1 MSADCQVIRKYLEL
15 WVYICKICVL
25 INLKEYRLK
34 KKIFVLGGG
43 PCGLSAA
50 WELSKYGYDVTVIE
64 KEQRAGGLCIT
75 NDYKGYRFDLGGHR
89 FISKNKELVENV
101 CNMMGN
107 ELLTANR
114 KSVILL
120 KGKTFD
126 YPLSAKDIFLKMDL
140 WTNLKAFSAYLIA
153 AFSRVVFRKK
163 DISFEDWI
171 VNRFGRTL
179 YNLFFGPYTEKLWG
193 ISPKLISS
201 DWASQRISLLNL
213 KDVLFRLFNLKRGTP
228 RTYAK
233 GYFYPKKGIGQM
245 FDFMSEEIN
254 KMGGKIIL
262 NATISGINVN
272 NNNVQSICYTQ
283 NGISKTIDCDAVIST
298 IPLPDIIKAFPG
310 HITKDV
316 IHHTSALK
324 FRAVRFLN
332 ILVDLPDISDNTWM
346 YVSEGKYIMTRI
358 QEPKRRSP
366 FSAPEGKTS
375 VMLEIPCNENDEI
388 WNCPKESLLKRC
400 LEDLKELGIDIGD
413 KVIDS
418 FTTSATHGYP
428 VYSLDYSE
436 HRQRLFSFLDYYKN
450 LITCGRQGTFRYIF
464 MDTSMEMGIAAAQNM
479 MLDNLSKKEDVQ
491 TMRSEN
497 ELIEVTS
504 VTA

>member
-1 MSADCQVIRKYLEL
+1 M
-15 WVYICKICVL
+15 
-25 INLKEYRLK
+25 K
-34 KKIFVLGGG
+34 KKILVLGGG

-50 WELSKYGYDVTVIE
+50 WELSRYGHDVTVIE
-64 KEQRAGGLCIT
+64 KESRVGGLCIT
-75 NDYKGYRFDLGGHR
+75 NEYKGYRFDLGGHR

-107 ELLTANR
+107 ELLTAQR

-120 KGKTFD
+120 QGKTFE

-140 WTNLKAFSAYLIA
+140 WTNLKAFTSYVIA
-153 AFSRVVFRKK
+153 AISRVIFRKK

-179 YNLFFGPYTEKLWG
+179 YNFFFGPYTEKLWG
-193 ISPKLISS
+193 ISPKLIST

-213 KDVLFRLFNLKRGTP
+213 KDVIFRLFKLKKGTP

-245 FDFMSEEIN
+245 FDIMSEEIS
-254 KMGGKIIL
+254 KMGGRIIL
-262 NATISGINVN
+262 NATVSGIQISKNGVE
-272 NNNVQSICYTQ
+272 SICYTQ
-283 NGISKTIDCDAVIST
+283 YGAAKTIDCDAVIST
-298 IPLPDIIKAFPG
+298 IPLPDLIKAFPG
-310 HITKDV
+310 YQVQDV
-316 IHHTSALK
+316 IHHTASLK
-324 FRAVRFLN
+324 FRSVRFLN

-346 YVSEGKYIMTRI
+346 YVSEGKYITTRI

-388 WNCPKESLLKRC
+388 WNCSGESLLKRC
-400 LEDLKELGIDIGD
+400 LADLKELGIDIQD
-413 KVIDS
+413 KVIDY
-418 FTTSATHGYP
+418 FTTSVIHGYP
-428 VYSLDYSE
+428 VYSLDYAM
-436 HRQRLFSFLDYYKN
+436 HRQKLFDFLDQYEN

-464 MDTSMEMGIAAAQNM
+464 MDTAMEMGITAAQNL
-479 MLDNLSKKEDVQ
+479 MLDNACKKTDVQ
-491 TMRSEN
+491 LMRSEK

>member
-1 MSADCQVIRKYLEL
+1 M
-15 WVYICKICVL
+15 
-25 INLKEYRLK
+25 K
-34 KKIFVLGGG
+34 KKIVVLGGG

-50 WELSKYGYDVTVIE
+50 WELSRCGYDVTVIE
-64 KEQRAGGLCIT
+64 KDSKAGGLCIT
-75 NDYKGYRFDLGGHR
+75 NEYKGFRFDLGGHR
-89 FISKNKELVENV
+89 FISKNRELVDNV
-101 CNMMGN
+101 CKMMGD
-107 ELLTANR
+107 ELLTSNR

-126 YPLSAKDIFLKMDL
+126 YPLSAKDIFLKMDF
-140 WTNLKAFSAYLIA
+140 WTNLKAFTAYIIA
-153 AFSRVVFRKK
+153 AISKALFRKK
-163 DISFEDWI
+163 DASFEDWI

-193 ISPKLISS
+193 ISPKFISS

-213 KDVLFRLFNLKRGTP
+213 KDVLLRLFQLRKGTP

-245 FDFMSEEIN
+245 FDRMSEEIS
-254 KMGGKIIL
+254 KTGGRVIL
-262 NATISGINVN
+262 NATVSAINL
-272 NNNVQSICYTQ
+272 Q
-283 NGISKTIDCDAVIST
+283 NGSAESVSYIQRGVTKTIDCDAVIST
-298 IPLPDIIKAFPG
+298 IPLPDLIKAFPG
-310 HITKDV
+310 HLTGKIIDSA
-316 IHHTSALK
+316 SALK
-324 FRAVRFLN
+324 FRSVRFLN

-388 WNCPKESLLKRC
+388 WNCPKEKLLERC
-400 LEDLKELGIDIGD
+400 LADLKELGIDIKD
-413 KVIDS
+413 KVIDC
-418 FTTSATHGYP
+418 FTTSVVHGYP
-428 VYSLDYSE
+428 VYSLDYTL
-436 HRQRLFSFLDYYKN
+436 HKQKLFDFLDCYKN

-464 MDTSMEMGIAAAQNM
+464 MDTSMEMGIAAARSLMQGN
-479 MLDNLSKKEDVQ
+479 LDKKEDLQ
-491 TMRSEN
+491 SMRSED

>member
-1 MSADCQVIRKYLEL
+1 M
-15 WVYICKICVL
+15 
-25 INLKEYRLK
+25 LKLK
-34 KKIFVLGGG
+34 KRILVLGGG

-64 KEQRAGGLCIT
+64 KEARVGGLCIT
-75 NDYKGYRFDLGGHR
+75 NEYKGYRFDLGGHR
-89 FISKNKELVENV
+89 FISKNKELVDNV
-101 CNMMGN
+101 CKMMGD
-107 ELLTANR
+107 ELLTSER

-120 KGKTFD
+120 RGKTFE
-126 YPLSAKDIFLKMDL
+126 YPLSAKDIFLKMDM
-140 WTNLKAFSAYLIA
+140 WTNLKVFTSYITA
-153 AFSRVVFRKK
+153 AASKVVFQKK

-179 YNLFFGPYTEKLWG
+179 YNFFFGPYTEKLWG
-193 ISPKLISS
+193 ISPKLIST

-213 KDVLFRLFNLKRGTP
+213 KDVLFRLFKLKNGTP

-245 FDFMSEEIN
+245 FDMMSEEISG
-254 KMGGKIIL
+254 MGAKIIL
-262 NATISGINVN
+262 NATVSEVQTN
-272 NNNVQSICYTQ
+272 NGSVESVCYIQQGVTK
-283 NGISKTIDCDAVIST
+283 SIDCDAVLST
-298 IPLPDIIKAFPG
+298 IPLPDLIKAFPE
-310 HITKDV
+310 HLTKDV
-316 IHHTSALK
+316 IGHTTPLV
-324 FRAVRFLN
+324 FRSVRFLN

-375 VMLEIPCNENDEI
+375 IMLEIPCNEGDRI
-388 WNCPKESLLKRC
+388 WNCSKEGLLIRC
-400 LEDLKELGIDIGD
+400 LADLKELGIDIRD
-413 KVIDS
+413 KVIDC
-418 FTTSATHGYP
+418 FTTSVTHGYP
-428 VYSLDYSE
+428 VYSLDYAM
-436 HRQRLFSFLDYYKN
+436 HRQKLFDFLDHYEN

-464 MDTSMEMGIAAAQNM
+464 MDTAMEMGITAAQHL
-479 MLDNLSKKEDVQ
+479 MLDNLSKKTDVQ
-491 TMRSEN
+491 LMRSEK

>member
-1 MSADCQVIRKYLEL
+1 M
-15 WVYICKICVL
+15 
-25 INLKEYRLK
+25 K
-34 KKIFVLGGG
+34 KKILVLGGG

-50 WELSKYGYDVTVIE
+50 WELSRYGHDVTVIE
-64 KEQRAGGLCIT
+64 KESRAGGLCVT
-75 NDYKGYRFDLGGHR
+75 NEYKGYRFDLGGHR

-107 ELLTANR
+107 ELLTSHR

-120 KGKTFD
+120 KGKTFE

-140 WTNLKAFSAYLIA
+140 WTNLKAFTSYVIA
-153 AFSRVVFRKK
+153 AISRVVFRKK

-179 YNLFFGPYTEKLWG
+179 YNLFFSPYTEKLWG
-193 ISPKLISS
+193 ISPKLIST

-213 KDVLFRLFNLKRGTP
+213 KDVLFRLFKLKKGTP

-233 GYFYPKKGIGQM
+233 GYFYPKRGIGQM
-245 FDFMSEEIN
+245 FDIMSEEISR
-254 KMGGKIIL
+254 MGGKIVL
-262 NATISGINVN
+262 NASVSRIQVN
-272 NNNVQSICYTQ
+272 NNNVKGVCYTQ
-283 NGISKTIDCDAVIST
+283 HGVTRMIDCDAVIST
-298 IPLPDIIKAFPG
+298 IPLPDLIKAFPG
-310 HITKDV
+310 YLTQDV
-316 IHHTSALK
+316 IHHTASLK
-324 FRAVRFLN
+324 FRSVRFLN

-358 QEPKRRSP
+358 QEPRRRSP

-400 LEDLKELGIDIGD
+400 LADLRELGIDIQD
-413 KVIDS
+413 KVTDY
-418 FTTSATHGYP
+418 FTTSVTHGYP
-428 VYSLDYSE
+428 VYSLDYAT
-436 HRQRLFSFLDYYKN
+436 HRQKLFDFLDQYEN
-450 LITCGRQGTFRYIF
+450 LVTCGRQGTFRYIF
-464 MDTSMEMGIAAAQNM
+464 MDTAMEMGITAAQNL
-479 MLDNLSKKEDVQ
+479 MLDNVCKKTDVQ
-491 TMRSEN
+491 LMRSEK

>member
-1 MSADCQVIRKYLEL
+1 M
-15 WVYICKICVL
+15 
-25 INLKEYRLK
+25 K
-34 KKIFVLGGG
+34 KKILVLGGG

-50 WELSKYGYDVTVIE
+50 WELSRYGHDVAVIE
-64 KEQRAGGLCIT
+64 KESRVGGLCIT
-75 NDYKGYRFDLGGHR
+75 NEYKGYRFDLGGHR

-101 CNMMGN
+101 CEMMGD
-107 ELLTANR
+107 ELLTADR

-126 YPLSAKDIFLKMDL
+126 YPLSAKDIFLKMDI
-140 WTNLKAFSAYLIA
+140 WTNLEAFTSYLIA
-153 AFSRVVFRKK
+153 TVSKVVLQKK

-193 ISPKLISS
+193 ISPKLIST

-213 KDVLFRLFNLKRGTP
+213 KDVLFRLFKLKKVTP

-245 FDFMSEEIN
+245 FDIMSEEISG
-254 KMGGKIIL
+254 MGGKIVL
-262 NATISGINVN
+262 NAAVSRIQVN
-272 NNNVQSICYTQ
+272 NNNVKSVCYTQ
-283 NGISKTIDCDAVIST
+283 HGVTRTIDCDAVIST
-298 IPLPDIIKAFPG
+298 IPLTDLVKAFPG
-310 HITKDV
+310 HLTQDV
-316 IHHTSALK
+316 IQHTALLK
-324 FRAVRFLN
+324 FRSVRFLN

-346 YVSEGKYIMTRI
+346 YVSEGKYITTRI

-388 WNCPKESLLKRC
+388 WNCPKESLLNRC
-400 LEDLKELGIDIGD
+400 LGDLKELGIDIQK
-413 KVIDS
+413 KVIDC
-418 FTTSATHGYP
+418 FTTSVTHGYP
-428 VYSLDYSE
+428 VYSLDYAM
-436 HRQRLFSFLDYYKN
+436 HRQKLFDFLDRYEN

-464 MDTSMEMGIAAAQNM
+464 MDTAMEMGITAAQNL
-479 MLDNLSKKEDVQ
+479 MLNNVCKKADVQ
-491 TMRSEN
+491 LMRSEK
-497 ELIEVTS
+497 ELIEATS

>member
-1 MSADCQVIRKYLEL
+1 M
-15 WVYICKICVL
+15 
-25 INLKEYRLK
+25 K
-34 KKIFVLGGG
+34 KKILVLGGG

-50 WELSKYGYDVTVIE
+50 WELSRYGYDVTVIE
-64 KEQRAGGLCIT
+64 KEAKVGGLCIT
-75 NDYKGYRFDLGGHR
+75 NEYKGYRFDLGGHR

-101 CNMMGN
+101 CRVMGN
-107 ELLTANR
+107 ELLTSNR

-126 YPLSAKDIFLKMDL
+126 YPLSAKDILLKMDI
-140 WTNLKAFSAYLIA
+140 WTNIRAFTAYVIA
-153 AFSRVVFRKK
+153 SVAKVVFRKK
-163 DISFEDWI
+163 DMSFEDWI

-213 KDVLFRLFNLKRGTP
+213 KDVLMRLFKIKKGTP

-245 FDFMSEEIN
+245 FDVISDEISGR
-254 KMGGKIIL
+254 GGKIIL
-262 NATISGINVN
+262 NAAVSGITVN
-272 NNNVQSICYTQ
+272 NGRVEGVSYVQHGVTR
-283 NGISKTIDCDAVIST
+283 TIECDMVIST
-298 IPLPDIIKAFPG
+298 ISLTDFIRAFPAQLTRN
-310 HITKDV
+310 IR
-316 IHHTSALK
+316 HHASVLK

-375 VMLEIPCNENDEI
+375 VMLEIPCNENDET
-388 WNCPKESLLKRC
+388 WNCPDETLLKRC
-400 LEDLKELGIDIGD
+400 LADLKGLGIDIRD
-413 KVIDS
+413 KVIDY
-418 FTTSATHGYP
+418 FTTSVTHGYP
-428 VYSLDYSE
+428 VYSLDYSM
-436 HRQRLFSFLDYYKN
+436 HRQKLFDFLASYEN

-464 MDTSMEMGIAAAQNM
+464 MDTAMEMGIAAAQTL
-479 MLDNLSKKEDVQ
+479 MLDNLCNKEEVQ
-491 TMRSEN
+491 SMRSEK
-497 ELIEVTS
+497 ELLETTS
-504 VTA
+504 ITA

>member
-1 MSADCQVIRKYLEL
+1 M
-15 WVYICKICVL
+15 
-25 INLKEYRLK
+25 K
-34 KKIFVLGGG
+34 KKILVLGGG

-50 WELSKYGYDVTVIE
+50 WEISKYGYDVAVVE
-64 KEQRAGGLCIT
+64 KESKVGGLCIT
-75 NDYKGYRFDLGGHR
+75 NEYKGFRFDLGGHR
-89 FISKNKELVENV
+89 FISKNKELVGNV
-101 CNMMGN
+101 CKMMGR

-120 KGKTFD
+120 QGKTFE

-140 WTNLKAFSAYLIA
+140 WTNLKAFTSYLISTV
-153 AFSRVVFRKK
+153 SRIIFRKK

-171 VNRFGRTL
+171 VNRFGRAL

-193 ISPKLISS
+193 ISPKFISS

-213 KDVLFRLFNLKRGTP
+213 KEVLFRLFKLRKGTP

-245 FDFMSEEIN
+245 FDVMSEDIS
-254 KMGGKIIL
+254 KMGGNIIL
-262 NATISGINVN
+262 NASVSSIQVN
-272 NNNVQSICYTQ
+272 NNTIESICYNQ
-283 NGISKTIDCDAVIST
+283 HGITKRIDCDAIVST
-298 IPLPDIIKAFPG
+298 IPLTDLVKAFPG
-310 HITKDV
+310 YLTRDI
-316 IHHTSALK
+316 INHTSALK
-324 FRAVRFLN
+324 FRSVRFLN

-375 VMLEIPCNENDEI
+375 IMLEIPCNENDEI
-388 WNCPKESLLKRC
+388 WNCSEESLLKRS
-400 LEDLKELGIDIGD
+400 LADLKGLGIDIQD
-413 KVIDS
+413 FVIDY
-418 FTTSATHGYP
+418 FTSSVVHGYP
-428 VYSLDYSE
+428 VYSLDYAM
-436 HRQRLFSFLDYYKN
+436 HRQKLFDFLGQYDN

-464 MDTSMEMGIAAAQNM
+464 MDTAMEMGITAAQNLI
-479 MLDNLSKKEDVQ
+479 LDNLDKKADVQ
-491 TMRSEN
+491 FMRSEE
-497 ELIEVTS
+497 ELIETTS

>member
-1 MSADCQVIRKYLEL
+1 M
-15 WVYICKICVL
+15 
-25 INLKEYRLK
+25 K
-34 KKIFVLGGG
+34 KKILILGGG

-50 WELSKYGYDVTVIE
+50 WELCRYGHDVTVIE
-64 KEQRAGGLCIT
+64 KESKVGGLCIT
-75 NDYKGYRFDLGGHR
+75 NEYKGYRFDLGGHR
-89 FISKNKELVENV
+89 FISHNKELVENV
-101 CNMMGN
+101 CDLMDDQ
-107 ELLTANR
+107 LLTSNR

-126 YPLSAKDIFLKMDL
+126 YPLSAKDIFRKMDL
-140 WTNLKAFSAYLIA
+140 WTNLKVFASYLIA
-153 AFSRVVFRKK
+153 AVSRIIFRKK

-193 ISPKLISS
+193 ISPKLIST

-213 KDVLFRLFNLKRGTP
+213 KDVIFRLLKLKRGTP

-245 FDFMSEEIN
+245 FDI
-254 KMGGKIIL
+254 MGEDITRRGGRIIL
-262 NATISGINVN
+262 DATVSRILVN
-272 NNNVQSICYTQ
+272 HNSVERVCYTQ
-283 NGISKTIDCDAVIST
+283 YGTTKTLDCDAVIST
-298 IPLPDIIKAFPG
+298 IPLPDLVKAFPG
-310 HITKDV
+310 FLTTDLIG
-316 IHHTSALK
+316 HTTPLR

-346 YVSEGKYIMTRI
+346 YVSEGKYITTRI

-400 LEDLKELGIDIGD
+400 LADLKELGIDIKD
-413 KVIDS
+413 KVLDS
-418 FTTSATHGYP
+418 FTTSVTHGYP
-428 VYSLDYSE
+428 VYSLDYAM
-436 HRQRLFSFLDYYKN
+436 HRQKLFDFLDPYEN

-464 MDTSMEMGIAAAQNM
+464 MDTAMEMGITAAQNL
-479 MLDNLSKKEDVQ
+479 MLDTVSKKTDVQ
-491 TMRSEN
+491 LMRSEG
-497 ELIEVTS
+497 ELIEVSS

>member
-1 MSADCQVIRKYLEL
+1 M
-15 WVYICKICVL
+15 
-25 INLKEYRLK
+25 K
-34 KKIFVLGGG
+34 KKILVLGGG

-50 WELSKYGYDVTVIE
+50 WELSRYGHDVAVIE
-64 KEQRAGGLCIT
+64 KESRVGGLCIT
-75 NDYKGYRFDLGGHR
+75 NEYKGYRFDLGGHR

-101 CNMMGN
+101 CEMMGD
-107 ELLTANR
+107 ELLTADR

-126 YPLSAKDIFLKMDL
+126 YPLSAKDIFLKMDI
-140 WTNLKAFSAYLIA
+140 WTNLGAFTSYLIA
-153 AFSRVVFRKK
+153 TVSKVVLQKK

-193 ISPKLISS
+193 ISPKLIST

-213 KDVLFRLFNLKRGTP
+213 KDVLFRLFKLKKVTP

-245 FDFMSEEIN
+245 FDIMSEEISG
-254 KMGGKIIL
+254 MGGKIVL
-262 NATISGINVN
+262 NAAVSRIQVN
-272 NNNVQSICYTQ
+272 NNNVKSVCYTQ
-283 NGISKTIDCDAVIST
+283 HGVTRTIDCDAVIST
-298 IPLPDIIKAFPG
+298 IPLTDLVKAFPG
-310 HITKDV
+310 HLTQDV
-316 IHHTSALK
+316 IQHTALLK
-324 FRAVRFLN
+324 FRSVRFLN

-346 YVSEGKYIMTRI
+346 YVSEGKYITTRI

-388 WNCPKESLLKRC
+388 WNCPKESLLNRC
-400 LEDLKELGIDIGD
+400 LADLKELGIDIQE
-413 KVIDS
+413 KVIDC
-418 FTTSATHGYP
+418 FTTSVTHGYP
-428 VYSLDYSE
+428 VYSLDYAM
-436 HRQRLFSFLDYYKN
+436 HRQKLFDFLDRYEN

-464 MDTSMEMGIAAAQNM
+464 MDTAMEMGITAAQNL
-479 MLDNLSKKEDVQ
+479 MLDNVCKKVDVQ
-491 TMRSEN
+491 LMRSEK
-497 ELIEVTS
+497 ELIEATS

>member
-1 MSADCQVIRKYLEL
+1 M
-15 WVYICKICVL
+15 
-25 INLKEYRLK
+25 K
-34 KKIFVLGGG
+34 KKIVVLGGG

-50 WELSKYGYDVTVIE
+50 WELSRCGHDVTVIE
-64 KEQRAGGLCIT
+64 KDSKVGGLCIT
-75 NDYKGYRFDLGGHR
+75 NEYKGFRFDLGGHR
-89 FISKNKELVENV
+89 FISKNRELVENV
-101 CNMMGN
+101 CKMMGD
-107 ELLTANR
+107 ELLTSSR

-140 WTNLKAFSAYLIA
+140 WTNLKAFTAYVVA
-153 AFSRVVFRKK
+153 AVSKTLFRKK
-163 DISFEDWI
+163 DHSFEDWI

-213 KDVLFRLFNLKRGTP
+213 KDVLFRLFQLKKGTP

-245 FDFMSEEIN
+245 FDMMSEEIS
-254 KMGGKIIL
+254 KMGGKVIL
-262 NATISGINVN
+262 NATVSAINLHN
-272 NNNVQSICYTQ
+272 QSVESVSYIQRGVT
-283 NGISKTIDCDAVIST
+283 KTIDCDAVIST
-298 IPLPDIIKAFPG
+298 IPLPGLVKAFPDQLTG
-310 HITKDV
+310 KILDSV
-316 IHHTSALK
+316 SALK
-324 FRAVRFLN
+324 FRSVRFLN

-366 FSAPEGKTS
+366 FSTPEGKTS
-375 VMLEIPCNENDEI
+375 IMLEIPCDENDEI
-388 WNCPKESLLKRC
+388 WNCSKERLLERC
-400 LEDLKELGIDIGD
+400 LADLKELGIDVRN
-413 KVIDS
+413 KVIDY
-418 FTTSATHGYP
+418 FTTSVVHGYP
-428 VYSLDYSE
+428 VYSLDYTF
-436 HRQRLFSFLDYYKN
+436 HRQKLFDFLDCYKN

-464 MDTSMEMGIAAAQNM
+464 MDTSMEMGIAAARNLMQDD
-479 MLDNLSKKEDVQ
+479 LDKKQDLQ
-491 TMRSEN
+491 SMRSEN

>member
-1 MSADCQVIRKYLEL
+1 M
-15 WVYICKICVL
+15 
-25 INLKEYRLK
+25 K
-34 KKIFVLGGG
+34 KKILVLGGG

-64 KEQRAGGLCIT
+64 KESRVGGLCIT
-75 NDYKGYRFDLGGHR
+75 NEYKGYRFDLGGHR
-89 FISKNKELVENV
+89 FISKNKELVDNV
-101 CNMMGN
+101 CNIMGD
-107 ELLTANR
+107 ELLTSYR

-120 KGKTFD
+120 KGKSFE
-126 YPLSAKDIFLKMDL
+126 YPLSARDIFLKMDI
-140 WTNLKAFSAYLIA
+140 WTNIKAFTSYVIA
-153 AFSRVVFRKK
+153 VFTKIAFRKK

-179 YNLFFGPYTEKLWG
+179 YNFFFGPYTEKLWG

-213 KDVLFRLFNLKRGTP
+213 KDVLFRLFNLKKGTP

-245 FDFMSEEIN
+245 FDIMSREIC

-262 NATISGINVN
+262 NATVSGIKAN
-272 NNNVQSICYTQ
+272 NAAVESVTYTQ
-283 NGISKTIDCDAVIST
+283 RGVTRTIDCDAVIST
-298 IPLPDIIKAFPG
+298 MPLPELIAAFPG
-310 HITKDV
+310 NLTKN
-316 IHHTSALK
+316 IMHHASVLK

-332 ILVDLPDISDNTWM
+332 ILVDAPDISENTWM
-346 YVSEGKYIMTRI
+346 YVSEGKHIMTRI

-366 FSAPEGKTS
+366 FSAPDGKTS
-375 VMLEIPCNENDEI
+375 VMLEIPCNENDET
-388 WNCPKESLLKRC
+388 WNCPKEILLKRC
-400 LEDLKELGIDIGD
+400 LADLKELGIDIRD
-413 KVIDS
+413 KVTDC

-428 VYSLDYSE
+428 VYSLDYAM
-436 HRQRLFSFLDYYKN
+436 HRQKLFDFLACYEN
-450 LITCGRQGTFRYIF
+450 MITCGRQGTFRYIF
-464 MDTSMEMGIAAAQNM
+464 MDTSMEMGIAAAQTV
-479 MLDNLSKKEDVQ
+479 MLDNLCRKEDVQ
-491 TMRSEN
+491 LMRSEK